1 MANEKDIEVVFKAPE
16 ELSSVVDK
24 ILGSVLESSSAI
36 NENFA
41 GLISTED
48 VDALDSYAA
57 GLARVTGIE
66 ADRVGLIKERSAAEA
81 ELASLKASSPFNAPA
96 PGSVDSE
103 VARSFASYDTQ
114 LTALQDYNTNVITEM
129 INAHESQA
137 QIEAAYGDLSI
148 QSAKKARDLK
158 IQYAGEAFGAAANFM
173 ENLFVAAGSNS
184 RSMFEVMKAAAI
196 SQTVIDTYVSA
207 QAAYKSLAGIPVV
220 GPGLAIA
227 AAASAIAAGLARV
240 AQIRST
246 PFGGGTA
253 VTAGGEAITTPFTG
267 GSPQAFPIQQGRDNV
282 AQTLTVNVYNP
293 LSNDNWDKIVEDN
306 IAPALEGLSNRDV
319 VLNIKVAGS

>member
-1 MANEKDIEVVFKAPE
+1 MRNDKDIEVVLKAPE
-16 ELSSVVDK
+16 ELA
-24 ILGSVLESSSAI
+24 SVLERIYRSVMDSGAAI
-36 NENFA
+36 QDSFT
-41 GLISTED
+41 GIISTED
-48 VDALDSYAA
+48 VDALDSYATE
-57 GLARVTGIE
+57 LERVAGIE
-66 ADRVGLIKERSAAEA
+66 ADRIRLVNERSAAEA
-81 ELASLKASSPFNAPA
+81 ELARLGVSSPYNSPD
-96 PGSVDSE
+96 PGSVNSE
-103 VARSFASYDTQ
+103 VANSFADYETK
-114 LTALQDYNTNVITEM
+114 LTALQDYNASVIEEM

-137 QIEAAYGDLSI
+137 QIEAAYGDISI
-148 QSAKKARDLK
+148 QSAKKTRDFK

-196 SQTVIDTYVSA
+196 SQTVIDTYSSA

-220 GPGLAIA
+220 GPGLAVA

-253 VTAGGEAITTPFTG
+253 VTAGGDAITTPFTG
-267 GSPQAFPIQQGRDNV
+267 GSPQAFPIQEGTGNV

-293 LSNDNWDKIVEDN
+293 LSNENWDKIVEDN
-306 IAPALEGLSNRDV
+306 IAPALEGLSDRDI

>member
-1 MANEKDIEVVFKAPE
+1 MKNEKDVEVVIKAPE
-16 ELSSVVDK
+16 ELSAVVDR
-24 ILGSVLESSSAI
+24 ILRSVIDSSSTI
-36 NENFA
+36 KDNFE

-48 VDALDSYAA
+48 VNTLDSYATGLERVA
-57 GLARVTGIE
+57 GLEEQRI
-66 ADRVGLIKERSAAEA
+66 GLIDARSAAEA
-81 ELASLKASSPFNAPA
+81 ELARLGVSSPYNTSD
-96 PGSVDSE
+96 PGSVNSE
-103 VARSFASYDTQ
+103 VARSFADYDAR
-114 LTALQDYNTNVITEM
+114 LTALQDYNTSVITEM
-129 INAHESQA
+129 INAHDSQA

-148 QSAKKARDLK
+148 QSAKKARDFK

-173 ENLFVAAGSNS
+173 ENLFVATSSNS

-196 SQTVIDTYVSA
+196 SQTVIDTYSSA

-267 GSPQAFPIQQGRDNV
+267 GSPQAFPIQQGRDNI

-293 LSNDNWDKIVEDN
+293 LSDDNWDKIVEDN

-319 VLNIKVAGS
+319 VLNIKVAG